1 MMTTFACLFDRV
13 LDARLDMWLPISD
26 EQSAYQKL
34 KSTLNHIFTLRL
46 LIALAK
52 HCNQPLYIGFFDI
65 AKDFDRAT
73 RLILFKKLIKI
84 GISKCMLRALQL
96 CYTMTTCI
104 VRSGGEYST
113 PFFTSSGIRQGAK
126 SSAKLFIYFIDGL
139 IESLKLSLIHI

>member
-1 MMTTFACLFDRV
+1 MMTSFACLFDRV
-13 LDARLDMWLPISD
+13 LDARLDLWLPISD

-34 KSTLNHIFTLRL
+34 KSTLNHIFTIRL

-52 HCNQPLYIGFFDI
+52 HCNKPLYIGFFDI
-65 AKDFDRAT
+65 AKAFDRVS

-96 CYTMTTCI
+96 CYTTTSCI

-113 PFFTSSGIRQGAK
+113 PYDKERNQAQNSSF
-126 SSAKLFIYFIDGL
+126 SSSMD
-139 IESLKLSLIHI
+139 